1 MMQVTPYLFFNDGLC
16 REAMTTYADILGG
29 ELGMVVAAA
38 DMPPEFPIDE
48 DKKSWLAHCEVN
60 FPEGKLMGS
69 DSLMGPSE
77 PMAGANVM
85 VNFETRDAAEGA
97 FNRLAPGG
105 ETTMPFAPTFWS
117 AGFGMLTDRYGVC
130 WMIGCDEAP

>member
-1 MMQVTPYLFFNDGLC
+1 MQLSPYLFFNDGLC

-48 DKKSWLAHCEVN
+48 DKKNWLAHCEVN
-60 FPEGKLMGS
+60 FPDGKLMGS
-69 DSLMGPSE
+69 DSIMGPSE

-85 VNFETRDAAEGA
+85 VDLETKAAAEAA
-97 FNRLAPGG
+97 FNRLVEGG
-105 ETTMPFAPTFWS
+105 EVTMPFAPTFWS
-117 AGFGMLTDRYGVC
+117 AGFGMLTDRYGVR
-130 WMIGCDEAP
+130 WMLGCEEAP

>member
-1 MMQVTPYLFFNDGLC
+1 MQLAPYLFFNDGLC
-16 REAMTTYADILGG
+16 REAMDTYADVLGG

-60 FPEGKLMGS
+60 FPDGKLMGS
-69 DSLMGPSE
+69 DSIMGPSE

-85 VNFETRDAAEGA
+85 VSLESRDAAESA
-97 FNRLAPGG
+97 FNRLAEGG
-105 ETTMPFAPTFWS
+105 EITMPFAPTFWS

-130 WMIGCDEAP
+130 WMIGSEEAP

>member
-1 MMQVTPYLFFNDGLC
+1 MMQLSPYLFFNDGLC

-29 ELGMVVAAA
+29 ELGMVVPAS

-60 FPEGKLMGS
+60 FPDGKLMGS
-69 DSLMGPSE
+69 DSLMEPSE

-85 VNFETRDAAEGA
+85 VNFATKEAAGTA
-97 FNRLAPGG
+97 FNRLVEGG
-105 ETTMPFAPTFWS
+105 EVTMPFAPTFWS
-117 AGFGMLTDRYGVC
+117 AGFGMLTDRYGVR
-130 WMIGCDEAP
+130 WMLGCDEAP

>member
-1 MMQVTPYLFFNDGLC
+1 MQISTYLFFNDGLC

-29 ELGMVVAAA
+29 EMGMAVAAA
-38 DMPPEFPIDE
+38 DMPPDFPVDE
-48 DKKSWLAHCEVN
+48 DKKGWLAHCEVN
-60 FPEGKLMGS
+60 FPGGTLMGS
-69 DSLMGPSE
+69 DAVMGPTE

-85 VNFETRDAAEGA
+85 VNFETKEPAEGA
-97 FNRLAPGG
+97 FNRLADGG
-105 ETTMPFAPTFWS
+105 ETTMPFGPTFWS

>member
-1 MMQVTPYLFFNDGLC
+1 MLVAPYLFFNDGLC

-48 DKKSWLAHCEVN
+48 DKKSWLAHCELD
-60 FPEGKLMGS
+60 FPDAKLMGS
-69 DSLMGPSE
+69 DSIMGPTE

-85 VNFETRDAAEGA
+85 VSFESKAAAETA
-97 FNRLAPGG
+97 FNRLVEGG
-105 ETTMPFAPTFWS
+105 ETTMPFAATFWS
-117 AGFGMLTDRYGVC
+117 AGFGTLTDRYGVC
-130 WMIGCDEAP
+130 WMIGCEEAP